1 MSIGAYLNR
10 FDIVFDPLHEQD
22 SNKWVKQVKKAIL
35 KAVEKQTGKKSEWVE
50 GAEPDGQVGGELGGW
65 ENLMQLQRYAAHI
78 HYNGIPPEKPV
89 EGDELLNDKYLIRF
103 LETAVNTESEWE
115 QKKLKFSHLII
126 TCDNAYF
133 IPLDY
138 PEPIQLEEE
147 GKEGC
152 VSVGSSVQLLSEL
165 DELNKY
171 LLIEGDYGLF
181 GDEGVYKLLY
191 ENENDQW
198 RFVKWMWIV
207 LHWLAGE
214 SVDRN
219 LCIYFE

>member
-10 FDIVFDPLHEQD
+10 FDIVFDPLYEND
-22 SNKWVKQVKKAIL
+22 NSKWVRRVKKSIL
-35 KAVEKQTGKKSEWVE
+35 KAVEKQTGITSGWVE
-50 GAEPDGQVGGELGGW
+50 GIEPDGQVGKELGGW

-78 HYNGIPPEKPV
+78 HYTGIPPEKPA
-89 EGDELLNDKYLIRF
+89 EGDELLNDDYLNRF
-103 LETAVNTESEWE
+103 FEIADNVESVWE
-115 QKKLKFSHLII
+115 QKKLKFPHLII
-126 TCDNAYF
+126 TCDIAYF

-165 DELNKY
+165 EELNKY
-171 LLIEGDYGLF
+171 LFAGGDYGVL
-181 GDEGVYKLLY
+181 GDEGIYKLLS

-198 RFVKWMWIV
+198 RFAKWTWAV
-207 LHWLAGE
+207 LHWLAKQ
-214 SVDRN
+214 SVMRN